1 VPDFHPGAKVRLN
14 VRLEDNSRGIY
25 PPTPAPAEDG
35 TGPESFGSGSP
46 DGLPFG
52 DFLSITVDVVPT
64 SCTVELNSYR
74 TADTAKLE
82 IPLARLPIDPRLVR
96 AISVQI
102 FGGVFAPE
110 EFSEAMA
117 PGADLLVM
125 QDLPDDRTAVPDSFG
140 GMTNELFRGFADKIV
155 VDVAENTIELDCRD
169 LTGELLDAEIP
180 PNMLQDLPGYLRLD
194 EAIQLLLTGDQLAGV
209 DIDQRIAAEQTKEIG
224 RKRRKLRAEFDLSVQ
239 REVDAQIQGGPNAP
253 AVVAEEVARQLAIEA
268 EIQALRGSV
277 EALPPVSTRFGMPG
291 FRGTK
296 VVNEVID
303 ITDPTGTKIQD
314 LPTLDKIRPKAWVDS
329 RGTTRKGRKKSTG
342 NKNKVSFWDFIAD
355 LVTSAGYICF
365 LRPPRESK
373 QLVAVELVIS
383 NPRTYYRESVSA
395 GDELPLAIDTR
406 EFAWGQNVE
415 GLTLE
420 RNLKGTAVPSVGV
433 RAYDAATG
441 ERYGRIYP
449 PVQKNN
455 RPSTTGK
462 GDRLEIKQFNL
473 DQITGDSPD
482 DIIAQLEAA
491 ARSIYEQL
499 SRGDMQIGLKTHHL
513 SALPRNVQD
522 GIVGDIFAMR
532 PKDPFALELPA
543 DDPVTGIVSA
553 GLILDE
559 TDIAKRIEQGRLAG
573 LSPDDAR
580 TLAEVSISQYLQ
592 REFRT
597 TKVTLTFSTGDG
609 WEVQV
614 GGINFLDIRD
624 SVNATSAAT

>member
-1 VPDFHPGAKVRLN
+1 MPDWYPGCKIRLN
-14 VRLEDNSRGIY
+14 IRLEDNSRGIY
-25 PPTPAPAEDG
+25 PPEPSDGAPGA
-35 TGPESFGSGSP
+35 GPESFGSGSS
-46 DGLPFG
+46 DGLPSG
-52 DFLSITVDVVPT
+52 DFLSLQHDIVPG

-74 TADTAKLE
+74 IADTAKLSFS
-82 IPLARLPIDPRLVR
+82 LSRLPIDPRLVR
-96 AISVQI
+96 AIGVQI

-110 EFSEAMA
+110 TFAEAME
-117 PGADLLVM
+117 PGADAIEIE
-125 QDLPDDRTAVPDSFG
+125 DLPDDRTAVPDSFG

-155 VDVAENTIELDCRD
+155 VDFAEGTIDLDCRD

-180 PNMLQDLPGYLRLD
+180 PNMLQDLPGFLRLD
-194 EAIQLLLTGDQLAGV
+194 EAIQLLLTGDQLAGLDV
-209 DIDQRIAAEQTKEIG
+209 DQRLADLETKDIG

-239 REVDAQIQGGPNAP
+239 REVDAQIQGGPDAP
-253 AVVAEEVARQLAIEA
+253 AVVAEEIARQLAIEA

-277 EALPPVSTRFGMPG
+277 EALPPASTRFGMPG

-303 ITDPTGTKIQD
+303 ITDLTGTKIQD

-329 RGTTRKGRKKSTG
+329 RGTTRKGRKQATG
-342 NKNKVSFWDFIAD
+342 NKAKTSFWDFISD
-355 LVTSAGYICF
+355 LITSAGYICF
-365 LRPPRESK
+365 LRPPRGNN
-373 QLVAVELVIS
+373 QLVVTELVIS

-395 GDELPLAIDTR
+395 GDELPLSTDTR
-406 EFAWGQNVE
+406 EFAWGTNLD
-415 GLTLE
+415 GLVLE

-441 ERYGRIYP
+441 ERYGVIYP

-455 RPSTTGK
+455 RPSATGS

-473 DQITGDSPD
+473 DQITGESPEA
-482 DIIAQLEAA
+482 IIAFLTAA

-499 SRGDMQIGLKTHHL
+499 SRGDMLVGLKTPAL
-513 SALPRNVQD
+513 AALPRNVRD

-532 PKDPFALELPA
+532 PRDPFALELPA
-543 DDPVTGIVSA
+543 EDPITGIVSA

-559 TDIAKRIEQGRLAG
+559 TDIAKRIEQGRIAG
-573 LSPDDAR
+573 LDPDSSR
-580 TLAEVSISQYLQ
+580 KLAAASASQYLQ

-597 TKVTLTFSTGDG
+597 QKVTLTWSDGG
-609 WEVQV
+609 WEVDI

-624 SVNATSAAT
+624 SVNATNAAT